1 MAEVARDD
9 NKLAGLDN
17 AMKSKVNK
25 LTSSIT
31 ERCLPNGLV
40 CYINFS
46 IVNMTVQFYF
56 KMSKL
61 NFVYV
66 SVHIYIY
73 IGSQVPRQ

>member
-31 ERCLPNGLV
+31 ESCLPNGLV
-40 CYINFS
+40 CYIHYCFVI
-46 IVNMTVQFYF
+46 IV
-56 KMSKL
+56 
-61 NFVYV
+61 
-66 SVHIYIY
+66 
-73 IGSQVPRQ
+73 